1 MVYVLQDLVG
11 TVFGKIGVGL
21 CLLYF
26 QGKGLTVKE
35 DRLLDCGVTG

>member
-11 TVFGKIGVGL
+11 TVFGKIGL